1 VDRPS
6 RHSTCVPARR
16 RWRSDA
22 TRRRAHTCP
31 ASCDVPRGAQ
41 SAMLRQRVD
50 LFRPF
55 RPRRG
60 PHRRPSRVR
69 PADGPRA
76 RLEPGRG
83 PPHALA
89 PRHSRAWALADSDLR
104 GQPYLNKPQL
114 FFWSVALASL
124 PGVLEAAGPYAD
136 RNRRAMASRHAGRR
150 VTRASGRDGG
160 RVAPVGTRVPHLP
173 ARGCHHAVGGLP
185 RRSGHGTL
193 GIVPAVHDRTSTCR
207 AARSSREPAPSVPSP
222 AGPDGAAANLPGW
235 RGSVRRQPSM
245 RQRGRAMRPPGH
257 RLERERGRA
266 VWGSA

>member
-1 VDRPS
+1 MGPARGQALATEPWSGPVTSARTVRPSPTSAAWTWSGEEYRRPTRQCDRPAPSHSTAPRQTLCRPPAGVGVVDRPS

-16 RWRSDA
+16 RWPSDA

-31 ASCDVPRGAQ
+31 ASGDVPRGAQ

-104 GQPYLNKPQL
+104 GHPI
-114 FFWSVALASL
+114 S
-124 PGVLEAAGPYAD
+124 
-136 RNRRAMASRHAGRR
+136 ASRSSS
-150 VTRASGRDGG
+150 SG
-160 RVAPVGTRVPHLP
+160 PSPS
-173 ARGCHHAVGGLP
+173 P
-185 RRSGHGTL
+185 RC
-193 GIVPAVHDRTSTCR
+193 PAVR
-207 AARSSREPAPSVPSP
+207 
-222 AGPDGAAANLPGW
+222 
-235 RGSVRRQPSM
+235 
-245 RQRGRAMRPPGH
+245 
-257 RLERERGRA
+257 
-266 VWGSA
+266 